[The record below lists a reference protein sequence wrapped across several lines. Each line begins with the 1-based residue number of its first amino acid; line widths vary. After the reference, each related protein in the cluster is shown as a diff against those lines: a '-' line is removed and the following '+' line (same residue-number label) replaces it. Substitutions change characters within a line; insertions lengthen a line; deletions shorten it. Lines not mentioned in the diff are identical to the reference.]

1 MKSKLFFVVY
11 FFYIMGVSMFSAPL
25 MLFVVG
31 IVIKSIKSLRDGAPF
46 IIDDAF
52 ISLVIGHGIKGGVII
67 GLSVIILLIFKHKK
81 NNNV

>member
-1 MKSKLFFVVY
+1 MSSKLFCAIY
-11 FFYIMGVSMFSAPL
+11 FFYIMGVSMISVPL

-31 IVIKSIKSLRDGAPF
+31 IIIKGVKYLRDGVPF
-46 IIDDAF
+46 LIDDAF

-81 NNNV
+81 INNV